1 MELTVRKS
9 QLAGRVLIPASKS
22 HTVRAV
28 LIAMLAD
35 GTSVIHNPL
44 AALDTDAVVSTA
56 RAFGATVEQAEGLW
70 KITGVGGNVRTPAD
84 VIDVLNSGTTLYLAM
99 SIAALGSGCTTFTG
113 DESVRSRPAQIL
125 IDALCDLGARASS
138 IQGNGC
144 CPVQICGP
152 MTGGK
157 TSLRAVTSQYVS
169 SLLLACPLAEGD
181 TELTVTEL
189 VERPYVRMTLDWLDS
204 QNIRYEADDDL
215 THFVIS
221 GAQSYHAYER
231 QIPGDFSSATFFLVA
246 AAVTGS
252 ELTLEGLD
260 MNDSQ
265 GDKAVVNMLRQM
277 GTEIETSEG
286 AIRIRAQGLTGAELD
301 LNATPDALPALAVA
315 GCMAEGETR
324 LVNVP
329 QARLKETDRI
339 ALMCAELKEM
349 GADVE
354 ELPDGLVIRKS
365 KLKGA
370 RVHGHSDHRVVMALA
385 LAGLCAEG
393 ETRIDTAESAAVTFP
408 NFVELMRAVGAEMMT
423 GRRT

>member
-1 MELTVRKS
+1 MELIVRKS
-9 QLAGRVLIPASKS
+9 QLAGRALIPASKS

-28 LIAMLAD
+28 LIATLAD

-44 AALDTDAVVSTA
+44 EALDTDAVVSTA
-56 RAFGATVEQAEGLW
+56 RAFGAAVEQAEGLW
-70 KITGVGGNVRTPAD
+70 KITGVGGNLRTPTD

-99 SIAALGSGCTTFTG
+99 GVAALGSGCTVFTG
-113 DESVRSRPAQIL
+113 DESVRSRPTQIL
-125 IDALCDLGARASS
+125 IDALCDLGAEASS
-138 IQGNGC
+138 IQGNGR
-144 CPVQICGP
+144 CPVQVRGP

-181 TELTVTEL
+181 TQLTVTEL

-215 THFVIS
+215 TRFVIE
-221 GAQSYHAYER
+221 GGQSYHSYER
-231 QIPGDFSSATFFLVA
+231 RLPGDFSSATFFLAA
-246 AAVTGS
+246 AAVTAS

-265 GDKAVVNMLRQM
+265 GDKVVVDMLKQM
-277 GTEIETSEG
+277 GAEVETSEG
-286 AIRIRAQGLTGAELD
+286 AIRIRAQGLTGTELD

-315 GCMAEGETR
+315 SCMAEGETR

-339 ALMCAELKEM
+339 AVMCAELKKM
-349 GADVE
+349 GADIN

-370 RVHGHSDHRVVMALA
+370 RVHGHWDHRVVMALA

-408 NFVELMRAVGAEMMT
+408 NFVELMRTVGAEMTT
-423 GRRT
+423 G